1 MNLPDFI
8 LLYTTNKYFITFMR
22 MLTFLSGG
30 DMQTI
35 SEQRLVRKL
44 SAFLAFD
51 IYMKRALNE
60 CLTVEHA
67 YFLYYFV

>member
-30 DMQTI
+30 DMQPI